1 MVQAHDNDQVQA
13 QAMVQIQPEL
23 NQDLQRIEQKID
35 LLMEQQKIYG
45 AGSKL
50 YQAQHQVRRTQRDW
64 KNVPRHGKTAGLAGL
79 SLGDAPTE
87 GQRNPKRAATKS

>member
-1 MVQAHDNDQVQA
+1 
-13 QAMVQIQPEL
+13 MVQIQPEL

-50 YQAQHQVRRTQRDW
+50 Y
-64 KNVPRHGKTAGLAGL
+64 
-79 SLGDAPTE
+79 
-87 GQRNPKRAATKS
+87 